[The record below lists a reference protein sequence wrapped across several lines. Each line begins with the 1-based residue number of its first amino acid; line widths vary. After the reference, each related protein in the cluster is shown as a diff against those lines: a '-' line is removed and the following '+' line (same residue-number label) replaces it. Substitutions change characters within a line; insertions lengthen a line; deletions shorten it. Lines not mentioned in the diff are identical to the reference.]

1 MHIMGHACI
10 IYAAVQHAWTMCD
23 VSISQAA
30 SRTHQTW
37 ALSTACYLYL
47 YGHVFFDPLFLIYT
61 TTETYYVVIWRN
73 DNCVMCSV
81 LYSVSARYIWAVQNK
96 VSYWIRIL
104 LALDSK
110 CGLILDLDSKCVDSK
125 SEIQRHGR
133 VMHSGIGWLSP
144 DRSSVLSSLN
154 FQMNNSIF
162 KIFFWVQFHRR
173 VFKVTLQFLNSF
185 WA

>member
-1 MHIMGHACI
+1 M
-10 IYAAVQHAWTMCD
+10 
-23 VSISQAA
+23 
-30 SRTHQTW
+30 
-37 ALSTACYLYL
+37 
-47 YGHVFFDPLFLIYT
+47 
-61 TTETYYVVIWRN
+61 VIWRN

-133 VMHSGIGWLSP
+133 VMHSGIG
-144 DRSSVLSSLN
+144 
-154 FQMNNSIF
+154 
-162 KIFFWVQFHRR
+162 
-173 VFKVTLQFLNSF
+173 
-185 WA
+185 